1 MADVSAK
8 QATHRVAL
16 ASGLIRIGEKA
27 FDLLQKGELPKG
39 DPLAMAEIAGG
50 MAAKQTPKLI
60 PLCHPISLS
69 RASVHCELRP
79 ERFAVEVFC
88 VAEITERTG
97 VEMEALTGL
106 QVALLTIWD
115 LVKPVNAALEIS
127 ETRLLY
133 KSGGKRGLWK
143 HPEFDEP
150 YTFDMWINIYSDHI
164 PGHIEQINNNHK
176 LWLETQH
183 S

>member
-1 MADVSAK
+1 MSESNRTGSHFAMADVSEK
-8 QATHRVAL
+8 SATRRVAV
-16 ASGLIRIGEKA
+16 ASGLIRIGQEA
-27 FDLLQKGELPKG
+27 FELLEQGKLPKG
-39 DPLAMAEIAGG
+39 DPLALAEIAGV

-79 ERFAVEVFC
+79 EAHAVEVYC

-115 LVKPVNAALEIS
+115 LVKPVNPELEIS
-127 ETRLLY
+127 DCRLLF
-133 KSGGKRGLWK
+133 KSGGKRGDWQ
-143 HPEFDEP
+143 HPDFEKAALPSEVAVRL
-150 YTFDMWINIYSDHI
+150 
-164 PGHIEQINNNHK
+164 K
-176 LWLETQH
+176 
-183 S
+183 

>member
-1 MADVSAK
+1 MADVSTKAP
-8 QATHRVAL
+8 THRVAL
-16 ASGLIRIGEKA
+16 AAGSIVIGREA
-27 FDLLQKGELPKG
+27 FELLQAGKLPKG
-39 DPLAMAEIAGG
+39 DPLAMAEMAGV
-50 MAAKQTPKLI
+50 MAAKQTPNLI

-79 ERFAVEVFC
+79 ERCAVEVFC

-115 LVKPVNAALEIS
+115 LVKPVNPELELS

-133 KSGGKRGLWK
+133 KSGGKKGVWK
-143 HPEFDEP
+143 HPGFDEKNLP
-150 YTFDMWINIYSDHI
+150 EEVRQRLPS
-164 PGHIEQINNNHK
+164 
-176 LWLETQH
+176 
-183 S
+183 

>member
-1 MADVSAK
+1 MSDSQKKGSHFAMADVSAK
-8 QATHRVAL
+8 PATHRVAL
-16 ASGLIRIGEKA
+16 ASGLIRIGKEA
-27 FDLLQKGELPKG
+27 FDLLQKGKLPKG
-39 DPLAMAEIAGG
+39 DPLAMAEVAGV

-79 ERFAVEVFC
+79 ERHAIEVFC

-115 LVKPVNAALEIS
+115 LVKPVNPELEIS
-127 ETRLLY
+127 DTRLLF
-133 KSGGKRGLWK
+133 KSGGKRGVWRHPDFDK
-143 HPEFDEP
+143 HTLPSEVRER
-150 YTFDMWINIYSDHI
+150 
-164 PGHIEQINNNHK
+164 
-176 LWLETQH
+176 LR
-183 S
+183 